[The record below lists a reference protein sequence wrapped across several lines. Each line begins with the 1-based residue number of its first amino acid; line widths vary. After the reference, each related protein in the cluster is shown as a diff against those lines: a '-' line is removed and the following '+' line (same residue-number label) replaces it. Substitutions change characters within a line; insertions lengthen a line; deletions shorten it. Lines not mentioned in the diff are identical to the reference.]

1 MKIILVVG
9 PSGSGKD
16 TLLRSARSALADR
29 EQFGFA
35 KRYITRPPDGSEDN
49 YYLDSRAFE
58 VLKKCGFFISSW
70 QAHQNYYGIGAHI
83 LEEANGLETVICS
96 VSRSAIMDFELRCE
110 QTTTIEVTASD
121 EILRARLL
129 SRGRETEADVG
140 RRLARARQRVV
151 AKKHIIFDN
160 SLPLEESCTR
170 FISLLLKTGAE
181 KEILRQ

>member
-16 TLLRSARSALADR
+16 TLLRSARNTLVGR
-29 EQFGFA
+29 EEIGFA
-35 KRYITRPPDGSEDN
+35 RRYITRPPDGSEDN
-49 YYLDSRAFE
+49 YYLDSRAFD
-58 VLKKCGFFISSW
+58 VLKKCGFFISFW
-70 QAHQNYYGIGAHI
+70 QAHQNYYGIGAYI
-83 LEEANGLETVICS
+83 LEEVNGLETVICS
-96 VSRSAIMDFELRCE
+96 VSRSAIQDFESRSE

-129 SRGRETEADVG
+129 SRGRETAADVDK
-140 RRLARARQRVV
+140 RLARARQPVV
-151 AKKHIIFDN
+151 AKNHIIFDN

-170 FISLLLKTGAE
+170 FTSLLLKAGAE